1 MQKFVKIGSSG
12 EQLPADAKDWVAV
25 LDTSTNLMW
34 DRHESSKEM
43 THAAAEKH
51 AAKLDVAGFNDW
63 RQPTRVE
70 LFGITDD
77 TRYNPAINTDFFD
90 SHGDWVWTSS
100 PGASDPA
107 FAWCVLFFRGG
118 VDSSTTATTSAAFA
132 RCARPVSNWPLVL
145 LIP

>member
-1 MQKFVKIGSSG
+1 MQQFVKIGSSG
-12 EQLPADAKDWVAV
+12 EQLSADAKDWVAV

-100 PGASDPA
+100 PVASLPDC
-107 FAWCVLFFRGG
+107 AWYVRFYHGG
-118 VDSSTTATTSAAFA
+118 VGISNRSSECRVRAVRAA
-132 RCARPVSNWPLVL
+132 SQ
-145 LIP
+145 

>member
-1 MQKFVKIGSSG
+1 MQQFVKIGSSG
-12 EQLPADAKDWVAV
+12 EQLSADAKDWVAV

-100 PGASDPA
+100 PVASLPV
-107 FAWCVLFFRGG
+107 FAWYVRFGHGG
-118 VDSSTTATTSAAFA
+118 VGISYRSSKCRVRAVRAA
-132 RCARPVSNWPLVL
+132 SQ
-145 LIP
+145 